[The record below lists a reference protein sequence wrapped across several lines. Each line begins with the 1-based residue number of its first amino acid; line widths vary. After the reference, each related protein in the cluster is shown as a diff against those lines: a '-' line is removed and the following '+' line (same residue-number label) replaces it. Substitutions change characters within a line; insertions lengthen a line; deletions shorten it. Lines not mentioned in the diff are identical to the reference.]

1 VSWEQGYDAGN
12 AGLVKAVET
21 AKLIGAVQERE
32 RIIKLLED
40 RKSVYKELMDSA
52 ESRGALP
59 TAIHWEEMI
68 IRVNSH
74 IALIKEEN
82 E

>member
-12 AGLVKAVET
+12 TGLLKAVET

-32 RIIKLLED
+32 RIIKLLEVWWETD
-40 RKSVYKELMDSA
+40 QEL
-52 ESRGALP
+52 
-59 TAIHWEEMI
+59 EEL
-68 IRVNSH
+68 
-74 IALIKEEN
+74 IALIKGEN

>member
-12 AGLVKAVET
+12 TGLLKAVET

-32 RIIKLLED
+32 RIIKTIHEEWVEYPD
-40 RKSVYKELMDSA
+40 V
-52 ESRGALP
+52 ESL
-59 TAIHWEEMI
+59 
-68 IRVNSH
+68 
-74 IALIKEEN
+74 IALIKGEN

>member
-1 VSWEQGYDAGN
+1 MSWEQGYDAGN

-32 RIIKLLED
+32 RIIKLLEVWWETD
-40 RKSVYKELMDSA
+40 QEL
-52 ESRGALP
+52 
-59 TAIHWEEMI
+59 EEL
-68 IRVNSH
+68 
-74 IALIKEEN
+74 IALIKGEN